1 MKESLI
7 EIIERTR
14 IKTKYAINQ
23 IIEESGLPAYLME
36 GIITGILC
44 DIREQKA
51 IEIVKEI
58 ETKNENEEKKE

>member
-7 EIIERTR
+7 TIIERTR
-14 IKTKYAINQ
+14 IKTKYEINK
-23 IIEESGLPAYLME
+23 ILKESGLPAYLME
-36 GIITGILC
+36 GIIAGILC

-51 IEIVKEI
+51 IEIVQEI